1 MRRDKDQESG
11 GDRDVE
17 MDRVEEGNRAGR
29 RSVAAQE
36 MKTAAKRD
44 RQCAVKTA
52 AAAPTKVGIEVCPCF
67 LLLAACFPPKLAG
80 CLRRDREIYSMI
92 RCRAE
97 LSSQTQAKWWWI
109 GLERQ
114 AEPAQ

>member
-67 LLLAACFPPKLAG
+67 LLLAFRQSWLAAFG
-80 CLRRDREIYSMI
+80 E
-92 RCRAE
+92 
-97 LSSQTQAKWWWI
+97 T
-109 GLERQ
+109 ERFTV
-114 AEPAQ
+114 